1 MDGVRQSEL
10 ANSFSAPRGG
20 GRRHQA
26 IDIMAPRETPVRSTT
41 DGYVSRRAVM
51 RLGGKTISIIGP
63 AGYRHYYAHLERWA
77 TFHEKDPVRAGDV
90 IGYVG
95 NSGNA
100 RGGPTHLHYAIYRK
114 DGRAVDPY
122 PLLRRGPGSFE

>member
-1 MDGVRQSEL
+1 
-10 ANSFSAPRGG
+10 
-20 GRRHQA
+20 
-26 IDIMAPRETPVRSTT
+26 MAPRNTPVRSTT
-41 DGYVSRRAVM
+41 DGYVSRRAVL
-51 RLGGKTISIIGP
+51 RLGGRTISIIGP

-77 TFHEKDPVRAGDV
+77 NIAEKDRVAAGDV

-100 RGGPTHLHYAIYRK
+100 SGGPTHLHYAIYRK
-114 DGRAVDPY
+114 DGRALDPY